1 MRITCVILSL
11 IARKEAAP
19 LGRFHEI
26 PTVMSKPA
34 FGPLLFFAIA
44 FALSLYFMF
53 AAVQGD
59 FGLFR
64 RAEILAESNDLR
76 GQLAEARA
84 QVAQMENLTL
94 RLSDDY
100 LDLDL
105 LDQQA
110 RDVLGMVRADE
121 IVIR

>member
-1 MRITCVILSL
+1 MIRST
-11 IARKEAAP
+11 RAP
-19 LGRFHEI
+19 LGHL
-26 PTVMSKPA
+26 TYV
-34 FGPLLFFAIA
+34 
-44 FALSLYFMF
+44 ALMGLASLYFIF

-59 FGLFR
+59 YGIFR
-64 RAEILAESNDLR
+64 RAEVD
-76 GQLAEARA
+76 AEALELRLELA
-84 QVAQMENLTL
+84 ALSDEVAKMENLTR

-105 LDQQA
+105 LDQQT

>member
-1 MRITCVILSL
+1 MITRHTRPTLGATLFISL
-11 IARKEAAP
+11 AFT
-19 LGRFHEI
+19 LG
-26 PTVMSKPA
+26 S
-34 FGPLLFFAIA
+34 
-44 FALSLYFMF
+44 YFTF

-64 RAEILAESNDLR
+64 RVQIN
-76 GQLAEARA
+76 AEAAELRLERDRLQA
-84 QVAQMENLTL
+84 DLSRMENLTR

-110 RDVLGMVRADE
+110 RDVLGMMRPDE

>member
-1 MRITCVILSL
+1 MNTPQSRLTLGGILYMVL
-11 IARKEAAP
+11 AVT
-19 LGRFHEI
+19 LG
-26 PTVMSKPA
+26 
-34 FGPLLFFAIA
+34 G
-44 FALSLYFMF
+44 YFTF

-59 FGLFR
+59 YGVFR
-64 RAEILAESNDLR
+64 RVQIN
-76 GQLAEARA
+76 AEAEALMAERDRLSGELYA
-84 QVAQMENLTL
+84 MTNLTR

-110 RDVLGMVRADE
+110 REVLGYMRADE

>member
-1 MRITCVILSL
+1 M
-11 IARKEAAP
+11 
-19 LGRFHEI
+19 
-26 PTVMSKPA
+26 
-34 FGPLLFFAIA
+34 FFAIA
-44 FALSLYFMF
+44 FALGLYFTF

-64 RAEILAESNDLR
+64 RAEIE
-76 GQLAEARA
+76 AEARDVSRDLERLQA
-84 QVAQMENLTL
+84 EVARMENLTH

-110 RDVLGMVRADE
+110 RDVLGLLRSDE